1 MVGRDWRRSAIFMFH
16 LRRLLLVLN
25 TTHDSDVDMSPMIT
39 RLIFVLIFLVAAS
52 SANKLVPTRPRAAVA
67 TDQKGLRVKEDM
79 IAKNL
84 FDVVATT
91 ASSTLVVGGVGFFWR
106 GCLRFKG
113 PAAGWQA
120 AQRWGR
126 ISGGF
131 SGGRAL
137 GQVIRGR
144 DGMFAA
150 VVSAVAG
157 GACAANSIAEMQ
169 TTIPSFVIFSL
180 LLERMPAATKEPEGE
195 GPVQHVNRRELA
207 YEKARREF
215 AERHKDDP
223 TRLKALQSS

>member
-1 MVGRDWRRSAIFMFH
+1 
-16 LRRLLLVLN
+16 
-25 TTHDSDVDMSPMIT
+25 MIT
-39 RLIFVLIFLVAAS
+39 RLIFVFIFLVTAA

-180 LLERMPAATKEPEGE
+180 LLERMPAPTKEPEGE

-223 TRLKALQSS
+223 TRLKALQNS